1 MQNPIFCIFFFL
13 LLRLVGNEGQQW
25 ELIFIYL
32 GILMLDGYS
41 RFCYL
46 GISVFI
52 I

>member
-1 MQNPIFCIFFFL
+1 MQNPIFCIFFFFAIKIGGEW
-13 LLRLVGNEGQQW
+13 RATMGIN
-25 ELIFIYL
+25 IYL